1 MPRWNMH
8 PDLTCTH
15 RFSLDK
21 ADEAYRTM
29 DEGKSGKVAIVF
41 DE

>member
-1 MPRWNMH
+1 MLRVPTMQVGPIRGFV
-8 PDLTCTH
+8 LE
-15 RFSLDK
+15 K
-21 ADEAYRTM
+21 AGEAYRTM